1 MKKSDRTSDKVE
13 KKLIDEILTGKL
25 HAGSALPPE
34 RELAKTFSVGR
45 PTVREALQRLER
57 DGWITARKGQPS
69 IVNNYWSQGNLTM
82 LVSIVQNQ
90 QSVTD
95 EFILYLLELR
105 CSLTPTY
112 IRDAV
117 TGNQAKVVALLAHL
131 EDLKDDADTYAA
143 FDWKLQKEFASL
155 SPNPIYLLI
164 LNSFDSFYLP
174 MATRYF
180 SIEAHRKLSLQ
191 YYNELLTI
199 ALKGDSIEAEKIA
212 RKVMERSLTLWK
224 DRKD

>member
-1 MKKSDRTSDKVE
+1 MKISERTSDKVE
-13 KKLIDEILTGKL
+13 RKLIDDILTGNL
-25 HAGSALPPE
+25 QAGSILPPE

-57 DGWITARKGQPS
+57 DGWVTARKGQPS
-69 IVNNYWSQGNLTM
+69 IVNDYWNQGNLTM
-82 LVSIVQNQ
+82 LDKIVQNQ

-117 TGNQAKVVALLAHL
+117 ANNQAKVVALLAHL
-131 EDLKDDADTYAA
+131 EEIKDDADSYAA
-143 FDWKLQKEFASL
+143 FDWKLQKEFARL

-164 LNSFDSFYLP
+164 LNSFDSFYLR

-180 SIEAHRKLSLQ
+180 SIEAHRKVSLQ

-199 ALKGDSIEAEKIA
+199 ALKGDTVEAEKLA
-212 RKVMERSLTLWK
+212 RQVMKRSLTLWK
-224 DRKD
+224 NRND